1 MDIKG
6 PTTTSIDQ
14 GFNFPDHG
22 AIPVFRYGLNKAG
35 ACTIIFHGCCVST
48 SAAVGV
54 FIRNNLL
61 LKNFPSASIFLPHL
75 DAITASLSR
84 DSVQTGLQETFL

>member
-1 MDIKG
+1 
-6 PTTTSIDQ
+6 
-14 GFNFPDHG
+14 
-22 AIPVFRYGLNKAG
+22 
-35 ACTIIFHGCCVST
+35 
-48 SAAVGV
+48 
-54 FIRNNLL
+54 LL